1 MPETPLEA
9 YLPTVRPDAR
19 ETVRTLAGAIEA
31 AGAPL
36 DCKITYQ
43 MLVYT
48 FDQRWHEWVVAVG
61 VSKATVNLR
70 FLHGTDLDD
79 PAGILRAGT
88 STAAQ
93 ADFASSGAVD
103 DGVVRAYVLE
113 AVDKHPNQPR
123 RTRPVRLPGLSSG
136 RLPST

>member
-1 MPETPLEA
+1 MPEAPLEA

-19 ETVRTLAGAIEA
+19 ETVRALADAIEA

-36 DCKITYQ
+36 DCKITYK

-48 FDQRWHEWVVAVG
+48 FDQRWHEWVVAIG

-70 FLHGTDLDD
+70 FLYGTDLED
-79 PAGILRAGT
+79 PAEILRVGT

-93 ADFASSGAVD
+93 ADFSASRAVD
-103 DGVVRAYVLE
+103 AVVVQAYVLE
-113 AVDKHPNQPR
+113 AVDKHPNKP
-123 RTRPVRLPGLSSG
+123 
-136 RLPST
+136 